1 MTRRRLLL
9 PIFTALI
16 LAVPASAQP
25 GPGPGGNPRFR
36 ERIEELRKVRLIEM
50 LELTE
55 NQSVRFFAR
64 FSEHE
69 RARQALLDQKNEAL
83 DKIERLVRN
92 HADSTEYEQV
102 FPAVLAF
109 DTKLAEENT
118 AFFNSLRD
126 ILTIEQRAKYLLFE
140 RRFQREL
147 REAMRETL
155 RERHRMQGP

>member
-1 MTRRRLLL
+1 MKRSWLLL
-9 PIFTALI
+9 SSF
-16 LAVPASAQP
+16 AVLFLTVSASAQP
-25 GPGPGGNPRFR
+25 GPAGNPRFR

-55 NQSVRFFAR
+55 DQSVRFFAR
-64 FSEHE
+64 FNEHE
-69 RARQALLDQKNEAL
+69 KARQVLLDQKNEAL

-92 HADSTEYEQV
+92 HADSTEYERV
-102 FPAVLAF
+102 FPEVLAV
-109 DTKLAEENT
+109 DTKLSEENV
-118 AFFNSLRD
+118 AFYSGLRD
-126 ILTIEQRAKYLLFE
+126 ILTVEQRAKYLLFE